1 MTAAIRSTLSRLP
14 IKWKIVIWSSFILFV
29 LFAAYNIAQFF
40 AIDHWM
46 TNQEKYTV
54 QMRMAEL
61 QNYFQEKKAALTE
74 EQIRSSQSF
83 LESMLENKQLIR
95 ILDSQGNTIIQVSDR
110 LPADWVPP
118 RITEQTV
125 SLSVWHGA
133 DHLLV
138 MRSPLVT
145 DHFRGTIEIVNNLET
160 LDRLSDLIYLVMIVA
175 GIGALLLSGLGG
187 LVVANQLLKPIQ
199 ALMNTIQSIKRR
211 GLHERVPHL
220 HNNDEL
226 SQLARHFNE
235 LMDQLETSFQRQKQ
249 FVEDAS
255 HELRTPLSIMK
266 GHLSLLQRWGKGDP
280 EVLDLSLKATLQ
292 ELQRMEGIV
301 RDLLELTRAES
312 ELPVALLEHVHAATF
327 IRQSVDR
334 FSVLHPHIAFETEL
348 DSIADAY
355 MDVVPQQLEQI
366 LLILLDNAV
375 KYSAD
380 RPTVRITGKKQDNHI
395 CIQVIDHGI
404 GIPAEDLP
412 HVFDRFYRVDK
423 ARSRELGGTGLG
435 LAIAKRLVERNRGD
449 ISIMSRV
456 QQGTTVTVRFPAA
469 SAA

>member
-1 MTAAIRSTLSRLP
+1 MTAAIRSALSRLP

-46 TNQEKYTV
+46 SIQEKYTV
-54 QMRMAEL
+54 QLRMAEL
-61 QNYFQEKKAALTE
+61 QNYFQEKKSALTE
-74 EQIRSSQSF
+74 DQIRSSQSF
-83 LESMLENKQLIR
+83 LEKMVENKQLIR
-95 ILDSQGNTIIQVSDR
+95 ILDSQGNTIIEVSKR
-110 LPADWVPP
+110 LPAEWVPP
-118 RITEQTV
+118 HLTEQSV
-125 SLSVWHGA
+125 LLSVWHGA

-160 LDRLSDLIYLVMIVA
+160 LDQLSDLIYLVMIVA

-187 LVVANQLLKPIQ
+187 LVVAKQLLKPIQ
-199 ALMNTIQSIKRR
+199 AFMNTIQSIKRR
-211 GLHERVPHL
+211 GLHERVPL
-220 HNNDEL
+220 QHNNDEL

-280 EVLDLSLKATLQ
+280 EVLDISLKATLQ
-292 ELQRMEGIV
+292 ELSRMEGIV
-301 RDLLELTRAES
+301 KDLLELTRAES

-327 IRQSVDR
+327 IRQSVER
-334 FSVLHPHIAFETEL
+334 FSVLHPNIAFETEL

-355 MDVVPQQLEQI
+355 MEVVPQQLEQL

-375 KYSAD
+375 KYSAE
-380 RPTVRITGKKQDNHI
+380 RPVVRIVGKKQDHHI
-395 CIQVIDHGI
+395 CLQVIDYGI

-435 LAIAKRLVERNRGD
+435 LAIAKRLVERNLGE
-449 ISIMSRV
+449 ISIMSAV
-456 QQGTTVTVRFPAA
+456 QQGTTVTVCFPAA
-469 SAA
+469 S